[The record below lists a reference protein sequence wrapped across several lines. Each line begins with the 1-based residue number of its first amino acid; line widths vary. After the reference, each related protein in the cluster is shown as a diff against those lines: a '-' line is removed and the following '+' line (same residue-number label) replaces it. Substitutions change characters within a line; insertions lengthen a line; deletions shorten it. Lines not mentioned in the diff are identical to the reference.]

1 MSEFCRIRLPPK
13 AHCRKI
19 NVYQYAVNP
28 TLFIFLAEADN
39 SGFGYQAVSPVEQRK
54 ILKRLA
60 VQILES
66 SSVDLTFTVLN
77 TKFPE
82 HVHGLGFELNPYS
95 WSGIRQS
102 TEVGVATRCPWCGQH
117 RSREVNKDDS
127 IQFENGTGWTPS
139 GFPME
144 TLSVS
149 PVFCE

>member
-1 MSEFCRIRLPPK
+1 MLFRSIGHATIVSEFYRIRLPPK

-39 SGFGYQAVSPVEQRK
+39 SCFGYQAVSPVEQRK

-102 TEVGVATRCPWCGQH
+102 TEVGVATRCPWCGQ
-117 RSREVNKDDS
+117 RRYRRLTKTNLFNLRTEQGV
-127 IQFENGTGWTPS
+127 
-139 GFPME
+139 E
-144 TLSVS
+144 TH
-149 PVFCE
+149 E